1 MLTSLENSKAKRLFI
16 YFMPEKREG
25 DKILEMNINYS
36 YYEVSKTTRG
46 DFMHKPKVCIIF
58 TGGTISMTVDDTIG
72 AAIPTLSGEQILSMV
87 SNIDKLADIEVVNF
101 CEIPGPHMTFNKL
114 LELKN
119 LIKKTLDRQ
128 DITGVIVTHGTDTL
142 EETAYFLDLTIR
154 HHKPVVVVGAMRNS
168 SELGYDGSSN
178 LAAAVCT
185 AISPRA
191 IDKGVLVVLNNEVNI
206 ASEVT
211 KTNTLSLNTF
221 QSPYG
226 PLGIID
232 TNDLIVY
239 RDLAFRQHI
248 DTDHIERRV
257 DLIKA
262 VLDMDDRFV
271 RLAVDAG
278 AKGIIIE
285 AMGRGNLPLK
295 MLEGVKYALS
305 KDVVVVIVSR
315 CSSGRVFESYGY
327 EGGGKEL
334 SDLGAI
340 MGGEMRGP
348 KARIK
353 LMLGLGKTKDLNQ
366 IKKLFREESYV
377 L

>member
-1 MLTSLENSKAKRLFI
+1 MAKN
-16 YFMPEKREG
+16 MREG
-25 DKILEMNINYS
+25 KN
-36 YYEVSKTTRG
+36 
-46 DFMHKPKVCIIF
+46 MHKPKVCIIF
-58 TGGTISMTVDDTIG
+58 TGGTISMTVDPDIG

-87 SNIDKLADIEVVNF
+87 SNIDKIADIEVVNF
-101 CEIPGPHMTFNKL
+101 CEIPGPHMTFDKL
-114 LELKN
+114 LELKE
-119 LIKKTLDRQ
+119 LIKQTLDRQ

-142 EETAYFLDLTIR
+142 EETAYFLDLTIK
-154 HHKPVVVVGAMRNS
+154 HHKPVVVVGAMRSS

-185 AISPRA
+185 AISPKA
-191 IDKGVLVVLNNEVNI
+191 INEGVLVVLNNDVNI

-232 TNDLIVY
+232 TNDLIIY
-239 RDLAFRQHI
+239 RNIAYRQHI
-248 DTDHIERRV
+248 DTNTVERRV

-262 VLDMDDRFV
+262 VLDMDDRFI
-271 RLAVDAG
+271 RLSVDAG
-278 AKGIIIE
+278 AKGLVVE

-295 MLEGVKYALS
+295 VLEGVKYALE
-305 KDVVVVIVSR
+305 KGVVVVIVSR
-315 CSSGRVFESYGY
+315 CNSGRVFESYGY
-327 EGGGKEL
+327 KGGGKEL

-353 LMLGLGKTKDLNQ
+353 LMLALSKTNDMNE
-366 IKKLFREESYV
+366 IRKLFKEENCT

>member
-1 MLTSLENSKAKRLFI
+1 M
-16 YFMPEKREG
+16 
-25 DKILEMNINYS
+25 
-36 YYEVSKTTRG
+36 
-46 DFMHKPKVCIIF
+46 MHKPKVCIIF
-58 TGGTISMTVDDTIG
+58 TGGTISMTVDETIG

-87 SNIDKLADIEVVNF
+87 SNIDKIADIEVVNF
-101 CEIPGPHMTFNKL
+101 CEIPGPHMSVDKL
-114 LELKN
+114 LELKK
-119 LIKKTLDRQ
+119 LVKEQLDRT
-128 DITGVIVTHGTDTL
+128 DVTGVIVTHGTDTL
-142 EETAYFLDLTIR
+142 EETAYFLDLTLR
-154 HHKPVVVVGAMRNS
+154 HHKPLVVVGAMRNS

-185 AISPRA
+185 AISPKA
-191 IDKGVLVVLNNEVNI
+191 VDKGVLVVLNNEVNI
-206 ASEVT
+206 AAEVT

-239 RDLAFRQHI
+239 RNIAYRQHI
-248 DTDHIERRV
+248 DTDYVERHV

-262 VLDMDDRFV
+262 ALDMDDRFI
-271 RLAVDAG
+271 RFSVDSG
-278 AKGIIIE
+278 VKGIVVE
-285 AMGRGNLPLK
+285 ALGRGNLPVK

-305 KDVVVVIVSR
+305 KGVIVVIVSR

-348 KARIK
+348 KARLK
-353 LMLGLGKTKDLNQ
+353 LMLALGKTTELEE
-366 IKKLFREESYV
+366 IKKIFREESCI

>member
-1 MLTSLENSKAKRLFI
+1 
-16 YFMPEKREG
+16 
-25 DKILEMNINYS
+25 
-36 YYEVSKTTRG
+36 
-46 DFMHKPKVCIIF
+46 MHKPKVCILF
-58 TGGTISMTVDDTIG
+58 TGGTISMTVDETIG

-101 CEIPGPHMTFNKL
+101 CEIPGPHMTFDKL
-114 LELKN
+114 LQLKN
-119 LIKKTLDRQ
+119 LIHETLERE

-142 EETAYFLDLTIR
+142 EETAYFLDLTLH

-168 SELGYDGSSN
+168 SELGYDGASN

-185 AISPRA
+185 AISPGA
-191 IDKGVLVVLNNEVNI
+191 INKGVLVVLNNEVNM
-206 ASEVT
+206 AQEVT

-232 TNDLIVY
+232 TNDLIIY
-239 RDLAFRQHI
+239 RNIAYRQHI
-248 DTDHIERRV
+248 DTNHIERRV
-257 DLIKA
+257 DLIKV
-262 VLDMDDRFV
+262 VLDMDDRFI

-278 AKGIIIE
+278 AKGIVVE

-295 MLEGVKYALS
+295 VLEGIKYALS
-305 KDVVVVIVSR
+305 KEVIVVIVSR
-315 CSSGRVFESYGY
+315 CNSGRVFESYGY
-327 EGGGKEL
+327 AGGGKEL

-353 LMLGLGKTKDLNQ
+353 LMLALGKTTDKDK
-366 IKKLFREESYV
+366 IKQLFKEESCV

>member
-1 MLTSLENSKAKRLFI
+1 M
-16 YFMPEKREG
+16 
-25 DKILEMNINYS
+25 
-36 YYEVSKTTRG
+36 
-46 DFMHKPKVCIIF
+46 MHKPKVCIIF
-58 TGGTISMTVDDTIG
+58 TGGTISMTVDENIG

-87 SNIDKLADIEVVNF
+87 SNIDKLADIEVINF
-101 CEIPGPHMTFNKL
+101 CEIPGPHMSIDKL
-114 LELKN
+114 LELKK
-119 LIKKTLDRQ
+119 LIKDTLDRQ

-142 EETAYFLDLTIR
+142 EETAYFLDLTLR
-154 HHKPVVVVGAMRNS
+154 HHKPIVMVGAMRNS

-185 AISPRA
+185 AISPKA

-206 ASEVT
+206 AAEVT

-239 RDLAFRQHI
+239 RNIAYRQHI
-248 DTDHIERRV
+248 DTDEVEHKV

-262 VLDMDDRFV
+262 ALDMDDRFI
-271 RLAVDAG
+271 RFSVDSG
-278 AKGIIIE
+278 AKGIVIE
-285 AMGRGNLPLK
+285 ALGRGNLTIK

-305 KDVVVVIVSR
+305 KGVVVVIVSR

-353 LMLGLGKTKDLNQ
+353 LMLALAKTTNLDQ
-366 IKKLFREESYV
+366 IRTLFGEEDCF

>member
-1 MLTSLENSKAKRLFI
+1 
-16 YFMPEKREG
+16 
-25 DKILEMNINYS
+25 MN
-36 YYEVSKTTRG
+36 
-46 DFMHKPKVCIIF
+46 KPKVCIIF
-58 TGGTISMTVDDTIG
+58 TGGTISMTVDENIG

-87 SNIDKLADIEVVNF
+87 SNIDKIADIEVVNF
-101 CEIPGPHMTFNKL
+101 CEIPGPHMTIKKL

-119 LIKKTLDRQ
+119 LIKITLDRQ
-128 DITGVIVTHGTDTL
+128 DVTGVIVTHGTDTL

-154 HHKPVVVVGAMRNS
+154 HYKPVIVVGAMRSS

-185 AISPRA
+185 AISPHA
-191 IDKGVLVVLNNEVNI
+191 IDKGVLVVLNNEVHS
-206 ASEVT
+206 AAEVT

-226 PLGIID
+226 PLGIVD

-239 RDLAFRQHI
+239 RKLAYRQHI
-248 DTDHIERRV
+248 DTDQVERRV

-262 VLDMDDRFV
+262 VLDMDDRFI
-271 RLAVDAG
+271 RLAVDSD
-278 AKGIIIE
+278 AKGLIIE
-285 AMGRGNLPLK
+285 AMGRGNLPVK

-305 KDVVVVIVSR
+305 KGTIVVIVSR

-348 KARIK
+348 KARVK
-353 LMLGLGKTKDLNQ
+353 LMLALGKTNDIMQ
-366 IKKLFREESYV
+366 IRQIFKEESCCI
-377 L
+377 